1 MEINEEVVK
10 EIARPYKTSIIIG
23 TIVVAVLLFAFITF
37 TVGRYHPNSEI
48 VDELVTKQ
56 LAIAKE
62 KYETDMKTKDLE
74 IARLAKEKKLSEAK
88 FAEFKKKMQE
98 ADQKITDIVPPKTMK
113 EAKERIGR
121 AGYVV
126 K

>member
-62 KYETDMKTKDLE
+62 KYETDMKIKDEE
-74 IARLAKEKKLSEAK
+74 IARLNKDKIASEKKY
-88 FAEFKKKMQE
+88 AEFKKKLLQ
-98 ADQKITDIVPPKTMK
+98 ADKQIAEIKPPKTMK
-113 EAKERIGR
+113 EAKERMGR

>member
-10 EIARPYKTSIIIG
+10 EIARPYKTNIIIG
-23 TIVVAVLLFAFITF
+23 TLLVAALIFAFITF

-56 LAIAKE
+56 LAVAKE
-62 KYETDMKTKDLE
+62 KYETDMKAKDLE

-88 FAEFKKKMQE
+88 FAEFKKKLQE

-113 EAKERIGR
+113 EAKARMGR

>member
-62 KYETDMKTKDLE
+62 KYETDMKIKDEE

>member
-113 EAKERIGR
+113 EAKERMGR

>member
-62 KYETDMKTKDLE
+62 KYETDMKIKDEE
-74 IARLAKEKKLSEAK
+74 IARLNKEKIASEK
-88 FAEFKKKMQE
+88 KYAEFKKKLLQ
-98 ADQKITDIVPPKTMK
+98 AGGQVCK
-113 EAKERIGR
+113 EKQA
-121 AGYVV
+121 
-126 K
+126 

>member
-10 EIARPYKTSIIIG
+10 EIARPYKTNIIIG
-23 TIVVAVLLFAFITF
+23 TLLVAALIFAFITF

-56 LAIAKE
+56 LAVAKE
-62 KYETDMKTKDLE
+62 KYETDMKAKDLE

-113 EAKERIGR
+113 EAKERMGR